1 MLTVFIDTRYANN
14 WYAINLSSM
23 IKMSI
28 LNRKKDFNF

>member
-1 MLTVFIDTRYANN
+1 MLTVFIDTRYAN
-14 WYAINLSSM
+14 NLSSM